1 MHQHLEDPLNSVN
14 HYFLND
20 MMLKNQERVK
30 GPLKV
35 KDKAVDFN
43 VTGYEKFINVD
54 SDRTFQKL
62 L

>member
-1 MHQHLEDPLNSVN
+1 MHQHLEDQLNSVN

>member
-14 HYFLND
+14 HYFSND